1 MAGNL
6 MMAEMELCFVQFL
19 LGPIDGMTWQLAQH
33 AGSVWSI
40 CVFWIT

>member
-6 MMAEMELCFVQFL
+6 MAEMELGFVQFL
-19 LGPIDGMTWQLAQH
+19 LGPIDGTTWQPAQH
-33 AGSVWSI
+33 ARSVWSI